1 MFEQRIGMIES
12 KARTC
17 SSASEIFLERRCNV
31 EHISK
36 SYRLRF
42 YERESGYYSSRST
55 KARVRA
61 RPPRGPRIEACG
73 PNEVRNVWTGA
84 RGRNP
89 QFATCG

>member
-1 MFEQRIGMIES
+1 MFEQRIGVIES
-12 KARTC
+12 KSRTC
-17 SSASEIFLERRCNV
+17 SSTSEIFLERRCNV

-42 YERESGYYSSRST
+42 YERESGYYSFRST